1 MTALCNNF
9 PTGDS
14 LLPVTAV
21 QARMLLTKLIT
32 YTVLRGRDR
41 ALPVSL

>member
-14 LLPVTAV
+14 LLPVTAI

-32 YTVLRGRDR
+32 VLRGRDR
-41 ALPVSL
+41 ALPLSL